1 MNEIGFAAPAVA
13 GSRVERASSADHR
26 LWPALR
32 AEAVQAA
39 QREEMLRTLLDRAV
53 LRHDGF
59 AAALG
64 ALLAGKLADASLSAA
79 RLADLAQSAT
89 AADPAITAAAAAD
102 LAAIRARDPAAESY
116 LTPFLYYKGF
126 HALQWHRIGHW
137 LWQAG
142 RRDLAH
148 FLQSRVSEVFAVDIH
163 PAVEVGSGVFIDHGT
178 GLVVGETAVIG
189 NDVSILH
196 EVTLGGTG
204 KERGDRHPKVR
215 DGVLLCA
222 GAKVLGN
229 VEIGREAKV
238 GAGSV
243 VLSNVPPRATVAG
256 VPARIVA
263 WSQGAVPA
271 LEMDQSLPD
280 YEIRPILGPRAA
292 TGIML
297 PDRFDTA
304 SLILRPVAR
313 GDALAIFAGYAQD
326 PEVVR
331 YLSWRAHRRLAE
343 TEAYVDR
350 CLMAPATRSRTYALV
365 GRAEGRLLGAF
376 ELRLPEPHRL
386 DCGYVLARPFWGR
399 GLITETL
406 AEAARWA
413 MDQRDIWRI
422 GAVCDVDNLASA
434 RVMEKAG
441 LSREGILR
449 RWLVHPNLGPDP
461 RDCLSYA
468 LTR

>member
-1 MNEIGFAAPAVA
+1 MNEIGFAAPAAAVLQPE
-13 GSRVERASSADHR
+13 GVSFVESQ
-26 LWPALR
+26 LWRALR
-32 AEAVQAA
+32 AEAMRVAA
-39 QREEMLRTLLDRAV
+39 RENMLRGLLDRAV
-53 LRHDGF
+53 LRHDGL
-59 AAALG
+59 AASLS
-64 ALLAGKLADASLSAA
+64 ALLAHKLADASLPAD
-79 RLADLAQSAT
+79 RLAELAQSAMVGNR
-89 AADPAITAAAAAD
+89 AILAAAAAD
-102 LAAIRARDPAAESY
+102 LMAIRTRDPAAESY

-137 LWQAG
+137 LWRDG

-163 PAVEVGSGVFIDHGT
+163 PAVPIGSGVFIDHGT
-178 GLVVGETAVIG
+178 GLVAGETAVIG

-280 YEIRPILGPRAA
+280 YEI
-292 TGIML
+292 
-297 PDRFDTA
+297 
-304 SLILRPVAR
+304 
-313 GDALAIFAGYAQD
+313 
-326 PEVVR
+326 
-331 YLSWRAHRRLAE
+331 
-343 TEAYVDR
+343 
-350 CLMAPATRSRTYALV
+350 
-365 GRAEGRLLGAF
+365 
-376 ELRLPEPHRL
+376 
-386 DCGYVLARPFWGR
+386 
-399 GLITETL
+399 
-406 AEAARWA
+406 
-413 MDQRDIWRI
+413 
-422 GAVCDVDNLASA
+422 
-434 RVMEKAG
+434 
-441 LSREGILR
+441 
-449 RWLVHPNLGPDP
+449 
-461 RDCLSYA
+461 
-468 LTR
+468 

>member
-1 MNEIGFAAPAVA
+1 MNEIGFAVASAAVLPPERI
-13 GSRVERASSADHR
+13 SFVESQ

-32 AEAVQAA
+32 AEAARAA
-39 QREEMLRTLLDRAV
+39 AREDMLRFLLDRAV
-53 LRHDGF
+53 LRHDGL

-64 ALLAGKLADASLSAA
+64 ALLAHKLADASL
-79 RLADLAQSAT
+79 
-89 AADPAITAAAAAD
+89 AADRLVELARSAMAEDQAILAAAAAD
-102 LAAIRARDPAAESY
+102 LSAIRSRDPAAESY

-137 LWQAG
+137 LWGQS

-163 PAVEVGSGVFIDHGT
+163 PAVPVGSGVFIDHGT
-178 GLVVGETAVIG
+178 GLVVGETAIIG

-263 WSQGAVPA
+263 WSHGGVPA

-280 YEIRPILGPRAA
+280 YEI
-292 TGIML
+292 
-297 PDRFDTA
+297 
-304 SLILRPVAR
+304 
-313 GDALAIFAGYAQD
+313 
-326 PEVVR
+326 
-331 YLSWRAHRRLAE
+331 
-343 TEAYVDR
+343 
-350 CLMAPATRSRTYALV
+350 
-365 GRAEGRLLGAF
+365 
-376 ELRLPEPHRL
+376 
-386 DCGYVLARPFWGR
+386 
-399 GLITETL
+399 
-406 AEAARWA
+406 
-413 MDQRDIWRI
+413 
-422 GAVCDVDNLASA
+422 
-434 RVMEKAG
+434 
-441 LSREGILR
+441 
-449 RWLVHPNLGPDP
+449 
-461 RDCLSYA
+461 
-468 LTR
+468 

>member
-1 MNEIGFAAPAVA
+1 MNDIGFATPALA
-13 GSRVERASSADHR
+13 GSRAQNAASPAAV

-32 AEAVQAA
+32 AEAARMAA
-39 QREEMLRTLLDRAV
+39 GEEILAAVLDRAV
-53 LRHDGF
+53 LDHNGLE
-59 AAALG
+59 AALA
-64 ALLAGKLADASLSAA
+64 ALLADKLAGPALPAK
-79 RLADLAQSAT
+79 RLAELVR
-89 AADPAITAAAAAD
+89 AAFADDPRIIAAAVAD
-102 LAAIRARDPAAESY
+102 LAAIHGRDPAAESY

-126 HALQWHRIGHW
+126 HALEWHRVGHW

-142 RRDLAH
+142 RRDLAR

-163 PAVEVGSGVFIDHGT
+163 PAVPVGDGVFIDHAT

-243 VLSNVPPRATVAG
+243 VLSDVPPRATVAG

-280 YEIRPILGPRAA
+280 YEI
-292 TGIML
+292 
-297 PDRFDTA
+297 
-304 SLILRPVAR
+304 
-313 GDALAIFAGYAQD
+313 
-326 PEVVR
+326 
-331 YLSWRAHRRLAE
+331 
-343 TEAYVDR
+343 
-350 CLMAPATRSRTYALV
+350 
-365 GRAEGRLLGAF
+365 
-376 ELRLPEPHRL
+376 
-386 DCGYVLARPFWGR
+386 
-399 GLITETL
+399 
-406 AEAARWA
+406 
-413 MDQRDIWRI
+413 
-422 GAVCDVDNLASA
+422 
-434 RVMEKAG
+434 
-441 LSREGILR
+441 
-449 RWLVHPNLGPDP
+449 
-461 RDCLSYA
+461 
-468 LTR
+468 